1 VSGTSGAYVHLN
13 GRCVAAA
20 DARVSV
26 FDRGFVYGDGLF
38 ETMRAYHGVPFG
50 LEEHLMRL
58 RASAEF
64 LGIPVPRRRWA
75 HDVLTLLR
83 RNRLTGADAWVRLT
97 VTRGVAPY
105 GLRPPARPRPTV
117 LITCGRVDPGLA
129 AAQRDGVS
137 VILLPFARHGFLA
150 EHKTLNYVPAII
162 GKTMAARR
170 GAFEGLFVEPD
181 GTVTEGTTSNVFVW
195 RKRRLITPP
204 VASLLPGLTRRL
216 VLEAAVAD
224 GLRVEERRLTTRDVV
239 AADEVLLT
247 ASVVEVVPV
256 IAVDGRAVGDGRV
269 GPRTARLQDLYRQ
282 VVAERL
288 SRRPRVPR
296 RAAAGQGRGS
306 LLFEKPLW

>member
-1 VSGTSGAYVHLN
+1 MSGAIGGYVHLN

-20 DARVSV
+20 DAHVSV

-50 LEEHLMRL
+50 LPEHLDRL
-58 RASAEF
+58 RASAAF
-64 LGIPVPRRRWA
+64 LGIPVPRRPWNR
-75 HDVLTLLR
+75 DVQALLQ
-83 RNRLTGADAWVRLT
+83 RNGLASADAWVRIT
-97 VTRGVAPY
+97 VTRGVAPH
-105 GLRPPARPRPTV
+105 GLRPPPRPRPTV
-117 LITCGRVDPGLA
+117 LITCGRVDPGVA

-162 GKTMAARR
+162 GKTLAARR
-170 GAFEGLFVEPD
+170 DAFEGVFVEPD
-181 GTVTEGTTSNVFVW
+181 GTVTEGTTSNLFVW
-195 RKRRLITPP
+195 RKKRLITPP
-204 VASLLPGLTRRL
+204 VAGLLPGLTRRL

-224 GLRVEERRLTTRDVV
+224 GLRVEEQRVTTRDVV
-239 AADEVLLT
+239 AADEVFLT

-256 IAVDGRAVGDGRV
+256 IAVAGRAVGDGRV
-269 GPRTARLQDLYRQ
+269 GPCTARLQDLYRQ

-288 SRRPRVPR
+288 SRRPRGRR
-296 RAAAGQGRGS
+296 RAPARQGSGP